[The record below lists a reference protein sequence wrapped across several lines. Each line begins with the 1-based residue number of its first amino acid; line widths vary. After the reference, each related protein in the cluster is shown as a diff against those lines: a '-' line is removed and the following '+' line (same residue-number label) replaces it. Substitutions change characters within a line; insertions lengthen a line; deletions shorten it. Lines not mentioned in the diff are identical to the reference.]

1 MAAAAYICRLLTE
14 LRLYSDVQPHIT
26 SFIFVITRQS
36 RAAGFKPSYIKVNR
50 VASIISVSTF

>member
-14 LRLYSDVQPHIT
+14 LLRLYSDAQPHIT

-36 RAAGFKPSYIKVNR
+36 RAADFKTLYKSK
-50 VASIISVSTF
+50 